1 MMNRKLKVL
10 FREKGNVVHSVSGD
24 TTIKNAVRILNKY
37 RIGALIVLNSD
48 SDIEGIMTERDV
60 MKKLANTDDL
70 VGNLLVR
77 SIMTSKEKLII
88 GSGEDTLEHLM
99 NIMTDNKIRH
109 IPIVDK
115 EGILQGLI
123 SIRDIIRFLLRDSK
137 RTAKELNNY
146 IMGNYPQ

>member
-1 MMNRKLKVL
+1 MNRKLKVL
-10 FREKGNVVHSVSGD
+10 FKEKGNVVHSVSCD
-24 TTIKNAVRILNKY
+24 TTIKKAVEILNKY
-37 RIGALIVLNSD
+37 RIGSLIVLNSD
-48 SDIEGIMTERDV
+48 GDIEGIITERDI
-60 MKKLANTDDL
+60 MIKLANTDDL

-77 SIMTSKEKLII
+77 SIMTPKEKLIV

-115 EGILQGLI
+115 DGILQGLI

-137 RTAKELNNY
+137 RKAKDLNNY
-146 IMGNYPQ
+146 IMGNYPR